1 MNKPKTKEI
10 KAIQFKGFKGWEDVA
25 TYNKSE
31 YNQISHDFKEYQAS
45 NTGLYRIIKRRVK
58 NDD

>member
-1 MNKPKTKEI
+1 MNKPKTREI
-10 KAIQFKGFKGWEDVA
+10 KAIQFKSYIGYEDVA
-25 TYNKSE
+25 IYEKSE

-45 NTGLYRIIKRRVK
+45 NTGLYRIITRRIK